1 MKETEKKKSL
11 VLLCSRTY
19 SGIFTESPL
28 KYIIRIKLIAM
39 TKYRKYLLE
48 NGTGVDLHGKDE
60 TKAAQRA
67 VKDAISH
74 SSMIGLGS
82 LFKINSLKELEEA
95 LMVDVTIA
103 TPNPES
109 IDRDAVLSV
118 LPEGKRRI
126 NVMEGGML
134 WPPEEIDPVVKSHE
148 VVMVNAVIVVL
159 IDIEKLERT

>member
-1 MKETEKKKSL
+1 M
-11 VLLCSRTY
+11 
-19 SGIFTESPL
+19 PD
-28 KYIIRIKLIAM
+28 
-39 TKYRKYLLE
+39 YRRYLLE

-82 LFKINSLKELEEA
+82 LFKIGSFEELEDA

-103 TPNPES
+103 APNPEKV
-109 IDRDAVLSV
+109 DGEAVLSV

-126 NVMEGGML
+126 NIIKGGMI
-134 WPPEEIDPVVKSHE
+134 WPPESLDPAAKSHE
-148 VVMVNAVIVVL
+148 VVMVNAIIVVL
-159 IDIEKLERT
+159 IDVDRVERK

>member
-1 MKETEKKKSL
+1 M
-11 VLLCSRTY
+11 
-19 SGIFTESPL
+19 PD
-28 KYIIRIKLIAM
+28 
-39 TKYRKYLLE
+39 YRRYLLE

-82 LFKINSLKELEEA
+82 LFKIGSFEELEDA

-103 TPNPES
+103 APNPETV
-109 IDRDAVLSV
+109 DGEAVLSV

-126 NVMEGGML
+126 NIIKGGMM
-134 WPPEEIDPVVKSHE
+134 WPPESLEPAAKSHE
-148 VVMVNAVIVVL
+148 VVMVNAIIVVL
-159 IDIEKLERT
+159 IDVEKVERK

>member
-1 MKETEKKKSL
+1 MPE
-11 VLLCSRTY
+11 
-19 SGIFTESPL
+19 
-28 KYIIRIKLIAM
+28 
-39 TKYRKYLLE
+39 YRRYLLE

-82 LFKINSLKELEEA
+82 LFKIDSFEELEEA

-103 TPNPES
+103 APNPEN
-109 IDRDAVLSV
+109 IDGEAVLSV

-126 NVMEGGML
+126 NIIKGGMM
-134 WPPEEIDPVVKSHE
+134 WPPMSLDPAAKSHE
-148 VVMVNAVIVVL
+148 VVMVNAIIVVL
-159 IDIEKLERT
+159 IDVENLERK

>member
-1 MKETEKKKSL
+1 M
-11 VLLCSRTY
+11 
-19 SGIFTESPL
+19 PD
-28 KYIIRIKLIAM
+28 
-39 TKYRKYLLE
+39 YRRYLLE

-82 LFKINSLKELEEA
+82 LFKIGSFEELEEA

-103 TPNPES
+103 TPNPEKV
-109 IDRDAVLSV
+109 DGDAVLSV

-126 NVMEGGML
+126 NIIKGGMI
-134 WPPEEIDPVVKSHE
+134 WPPESLDPAAKSHE
-148 VVMVNAVIVVL
+148 VVMVNAIIVVL
-159 IDIEKLERT
+159 IDVDRVERK

>member
-1 MKETEKKKSL
+1 M
-11 VLLCSRTY
+11 
-19 SGIFTESPL
+19 PD
-28 KYIIRIKLIAM
+28 
-39 TKYRKYLLE
+39 YRRYLLE

-82 LFKINSLKELEEA
+82 LFKIGSFEELEEA

-103 TPNPES
+103 APNPEKV
-109 IDRDAVLSV
+109 DGEAVLSV

-126 NVMEGGML
+126 NIIKGGMM
-134 WPPEEIDPVVKSHE
+134 WPPMSLDPVAKSHE
-148 VVMVNAVIVVL
+148 VVMVNAIIVVL
-159 IDIEKLERT
+159 IDVEKVERK